1 MNSTERFFRRYI
13 FSSIGIV
20 VLFLIVNV
28 LLIGSYLA
36 VAYLENVADSNFPI
50 ENLSNHITLKDGQLV
65 GDEQA
70 TEMLNKANAWA
81 MILDGDGA
89 GHLGRKPAR
98 KIDIS
103 LFVYGHCYV

>member
-1 MNSTERFFRRYI
+1 MNATERFFRRYI

-20 VLFLIVNV
+20 VLFLTVNV
-28 LLIGSYLA
+28 LLVGSYLA

-89 GHLGRKPAR
+89 VILVWYK
-98 KIDIS
+98 KS
-103 LFVYGHCYV
+103 